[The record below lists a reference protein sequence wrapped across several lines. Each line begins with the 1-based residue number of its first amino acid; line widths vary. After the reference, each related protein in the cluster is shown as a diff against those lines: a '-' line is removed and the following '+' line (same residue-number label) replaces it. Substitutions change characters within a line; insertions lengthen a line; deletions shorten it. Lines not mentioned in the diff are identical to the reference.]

1 MSSTTHTAH
10 PQGEAAAL
18 HEALRLALAALET
31 AIDDGCAIEAHD
43 RMTIDGDT
51 WTFGGICALAHD
63 ALTNESNTP
72 RGRMMDKVVMW
83 QAVVYTQDPLS
94 GNAGVNEMLLG
105 LHPTNREAMAEA
117 QAVMNDLAD
126 AHSAAARRVV
136 LPANA

>member
-105 LHPTNREAMAEA
+105 LHPSNREAMAEA
-117 QAVMNDLAD
+117 QAVMDDLAD

>member
-117 QAVMNDLAD
+117 RAAMDGRAD

>member
-1 MSSTTHTAH
+1 MSSTHHTVH

-18 HEALRLALAALET
+18 REALRLALAALEK
-31 AIDDGCAIEAHD
+31 ALDDGCAIETHD